1 ISIESIEFGLKKLIG
16 EIKRTFTGKANK
28 KKLEFNVQAD
38 ENIHDVVFGDP
49 VRLNQV
55 LGNLIDNALKFTLEG
70 KVELTVEKVEDKEK
84 ESLVKF
90 SVKDTGIGIEK
101 NKLEKIFESFT
112 QAYTDTTRK
121 FGGTGLG
128 LAISRKLVDLQGGK
142 LEVESRSGKG
152 SVFFFSI
159 WFRKS
164 SKKIIEDFAR
174 EENLIDLSG
183 VRMLIVEDNI
193 MNQFFI
199 VQLLKKWS
207 VDFDVAVNG
216 REAIEIME
224 KKEYDIVFLDLQ
236 MPVMNGFQAAEIIR
250 DRNSGVLNHDV
261 PLIALTADIS
271 EDTKKEVTE
280 KGMDDVIIKPFEQ
293 KEMLAK
299 IFKYSQKSSS

>member
-1 ISIESIEFGLKKLIG
+1 
-16 EIKRTFTGKANK
+16 
-28 KKLEFNVQAD
+28 
-38 ENIHDVVFGDP
+38 
-49 VRLNQV
+49 
-55 LGNLIDNALKFTLEG
+55 
-70 KVELTVEKVEDKEK
+70 
-84 ESLVKF
+84 
-90 SVKDTGIGIEK
+90 
-101 NKLEKIFESFT
+101 
-112 QAYTDTTRK
+112 
-121 FGGTGLG
+121 
-128 LAISRKLVDLQGGK
+128 
-142 LEVESRSGKG
+142 
-152 SVFFFSI
+152 
-159 WFRKS
+159 
-164 SKKIIEDFAR
+164 
-174 EENLIDLSG
+174 
-183 VRMLIVEDNI
+183 

-299 IFKYSQKSSS
+299 IYKYSRKTSS